1 MNTIL
6 YKQQELQK
14 LIAETQNIPEI
25 NISDFSSIPN
35 GVLCGHIKSHAFSM
49 QEEIV
54 ELLIAIGGGDKAI
67 LKPWSKKYP
76 AIYYKEFI
84 PTDAIKSE
92 AIDMLCFCL
101 NICLAVGI
109 TPDTINNEY
118 DKVHSKNVIR
128 QNKGY

>member
-14 LIAETQNIPEI
+14 LIAEVQNTPEI
-25 NISDFSSIPN
+25 NISDFPSVPN
-35 GVLCGHIKSHAFSM
+35 GVLCEHVKSHAFSM
-49 QEEIV
+49 QEEVV
-54 ELLIAIGGGDKAI
+54 ELLIAIGGGDRAI

-76 AIYYKEFI
+76 AIYCKEFI

-109 TPDTINNEY
+109 TPGNIDDEY
-118 DKVHSKNVIR
+118 NKVLNKNIIR
-128 QNKGY
+128 QTKGY